1 MTILEIIEAH
11 QYEPISD
18 RLRVAS
24 CSCGGWQDEMPYK
37 LRNHFEAH
45 RAHLAEVLETHQQE
59 REAEA
64 WGKGVTTALNHAI
77 LNPDGITLRLEH
89 LDGRPWENPYRAE
102 QVRATP

>member
-59 REAEA
+59 QQARA
-64 WGKGVTTALNHAI
+64 WSDGFHKGRKTENGSHVSTW
-77 LNPDGITLRLEH
+77 PR
-89 LDGRPWENPYRAE
+89 NPYRTNQPTE
-102 QVRATP
+102 DNDGR